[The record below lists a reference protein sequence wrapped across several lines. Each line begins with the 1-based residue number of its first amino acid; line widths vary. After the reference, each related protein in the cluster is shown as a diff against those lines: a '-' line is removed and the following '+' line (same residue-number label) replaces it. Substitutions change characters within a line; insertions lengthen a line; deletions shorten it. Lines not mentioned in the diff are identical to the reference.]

1 MSSGYEYYE
10 NQNKKRPPISKEE
23 YLARKKKKR
32 RKEIIRVSTLI
43 TCLVAAIALIIVLIV
58 MGIKAIFG
66 GNGEEGETLS
76 VNVLEINSDGTSV
89 GNGEKDSLSDSFT
102 PMSGQL
108 DENSDTNIPEND
120 DTTNEVNG
128 ENVSKSG
135 PVVVNG
141 VEIFAGYT
149 INRPADI
156 KYIGSENVQSEYAL
170 IVDGTTGEAIA
181 SKEGFTRINPASM
194 TKIMTVLVAAD
205 HITEAELDNKV
216 TITQENTY
224 YAYRKGLSA
233 VGFSDN
239 EVVTIRDLFMGTILP
254 SGADAAI
261 ALAELCAG
269 SEELFVEEMN
279 QKAKELGLKDT
290 HFTNCVGSY
299 NEDHYSTCA
308 DMAVI
313 LKAAI
318 EKPICYEALYEHR
331 YTTSATTEHPDGLE
345 ISNWF
350 LRRIEDKDTHGEVLC
365 AKTGYVNQSGSCAAS
380 YSVDRNGHPYFVV
393 TAKAHSAWRC
403 IYDHVDIYVTYTG
416 N

>member
-1 MSSGYEYYE
+1 MSNGYEQYE
-10 NQNKKRPPISKEE
+10 NINKRRPAITREE
-23 YLARKKKKR
+23 YLERKKRRR
-32 RKEIIRVSTLI
+32 RKEIIRVSLVW
-43 TCLVAAIALIIVLIV
+43 TCLLAAAALVIVLLV

-66 GNGEEGETLS
+66 SDEGDETTM
-76 VNVLEINSDGTSV
+76 VNVLELDSSIEGSK
-89 GNGEKDSLSDSFT
+89 NGEENAAGSEISAFPGTLN
-102 PMSGQL
+102 SG
-108 DENSDTNIPEND
+108 DDINMADNSG
-120 DTTNEVNG
+120 TTNGVNG
-128 ENVSKSG
+128 ENYSQSG

-141 VEIFAGYT
+141 VEIFSGYT
-149 INRPADI
+149 INKPADI

-170 IVDGTTGEAIA
+170 IVDGATGEAIA
-181 SKEGFTRINPASM
+181 SKAGFTRINPASM

-205 HITEAELDNKV
+205 HITEADLDNKV

-239 EVVTIRDLFMGTILP
+239 EVVTVRDLFMGTILP

-269 SEELFVEEMN
+269 SEESFVEEMN
-279 QKAKELGLKDT
+279 QKARELGLKDT

-299 NEDHYSTCA
+299 NENHYSTCA

-331 YTTSATTEHPDGLE
+331 YTTSSTAEHPDGLE

-403 IYDHVDIYVTYTG
+403 IYDHVDIYVTHTG

>member
-1 MSSGYEYYE
+1 MSNGYEQYE
-10 NQNKKRPPISKEE
+10 NINKRRPSITREE
-23 YLARKKKKR
+23 YLERKKRRR
-32 RKEIIRVSTLI
+32 RKEIIRVSLVW
-43 TCLVAAIALIIVLIV
+43 TCLLAAAALVIVLLV

-66 GNGEEGETLS
+66 SDEGDETTM
-76 VNVLEINSDGTSV
+76 VNVLELDSSIEGSK
-89 GNGEKDSLSDSFT
+89 NGEENAAGSEISAFPGTLN
-102 PMSGQL
+102 SG
-108 DENSDTNIPEND
+108 DDINMADNSG
-120 DTTNEVNG
+120 TTNGVNG
-128 ENVSKSG
+128 ENYSQSG

-141 VEIFAGYT
+141 VEIFSGYT
-149 INRPADI
+149 INKPADI

-170 IVDGTTGEAIA
+170 IVDGATGEAIA

-205 HITEAELDNKV
+205 HITEADLDNKV

-269 SEELFVEEMN
+269 SEESFVEEMN
-279 QKAKELGLKDT
+279 QKARELGLKDT
-290 HFTNCVGSY
+290 HFTNCVGSF

-331 YTTSATTEHPDGLE
+331 YTTSSTAEHPDGLE

>member
-1 MSSGYEYYE
+1 M
-10 NQNKKRPPISKEE
+10 
-23 YLARKKKKR
+23 AA
-32 RKEIIRVSTLI
+32 TA
-43 TCLVAAIALIIVLIV
+43 LVIVLLV

-66 GNGEEGETLS
+66 SDEGDETTM
-76 VNVLEINSDGTSV
+76 VNVLELDSSIEGSK
-89 GNGEKDSLSDSFT
+89 NGEENAAGSEISAFPGT
-102 PMSGQL
+102 MNSG
-108 DENSDTNIPEND
+108 DDINMADNSG
-120 DTTNEVNG
+120 TTNGVNG
-128 ENVSKSG
+128 ENYSQSG

-141 VEIFAGYT
+141 VEIFSGYT
-149 INRPADI
+149 INKPADI

-205 HITEAELDNKV
+205 HITEADLDNKV

-239 EVVTIRDLFMGTILP
+239 EVVTVRDLFMGTILP

-269 SEELFVEEMN
+269 SEESFVEEMN
-279 QKAKELGLKDT
+279 QKARELGLKDT
-290 HFTNCVGSY
+290 HFTNCVGSF

-331 YTTSATTEHPDGLE
+331 YTTSSTAEHPDGLE

>member
-1 MSSGYEYYE
+1 MSNGYEQYE
-10 NQNKKRPPISKEE
+10 NINKRRPAITREE
-23 YLARKKKKR
+23 YLERKKRRR
-32 RKEIIRVSTLI
+32 RKEIIRVSLVW
-43 TCLVAAIALIIVLIV
+43 TCLLAATALVIVLLV

-66 GNGEEGETLS
+66 SDEGDETTM
-76 VNVLEINSDGTSV
+76 VNVLELDSSIEGSK
-89 GNGEKDSLSDSFT
+89 NGEENAAGSEISAFPGT
-102 PMSGQL
+102 MNSG
-108 DENSDTNIPEND
+108 DDINMADNSG
-120 DTTNEVNG
+120 TTNGVNG
-128 ENVSKSG
+128 ENYSQSG

-141 VEIFAGYT
+141 VEIFSGYT
-149 INRPADI
+149 INKPADI

-205 HITEAELDNKV
+205 HITEADLDNKV

-239 EVVTIRDLFMGTILP
+239 EVVTVRDLFMGTILP

-269 SEELFVEEMN
+269 SEESFVEEMN
-279 QKAKELGLKDT
+279 QKARELGLKDT
-290 HFTNCVGSY
+290 HFTNCVGSF

-331 YTTSATTEHPDGLE
+331 YTTSSTAEHPDGLE